1 MRRENVVEAVGEVVV
16 SVEEAVGMA
25 GTDMTTVVA
34 AGMEEVAV
42 GTEEVAVGT
51 GVVVVG
57 MEVVAVG
64 TEVVGVDATT
74 TVVEGMIRRTDDMTT
89 EGSG

>member
-34 AGMEEVAV
+34 AGM
-42 GTEEVAVGT
+42 EEVAVGT

>member
-1 MRRENVVEAVGEVVV
+1 MHRENVVEAVGEVVV

-42 GTEEVAVGT
+42 GT

-57 MEVVAVG
+57 MEAVG
-64 TEVVGVDATT
+64 VGATT